1 VLVVDRV
8 LLAALALVAG
18 QLAPLAPQAALAGFL
33 GVAWLFRRALP
44 WAVLVLL
51 GGAFACSA
59 ARAELVLSAFDDERI
74 RVRDAISAPSRCAG
88 TGVVRSSPVVRG
100 GSPSFIADFEG
111 LECDERRLEGAFR
124 VRLYGGP
131 TALARGDLV
140 EVIAQLAPLQLF
152 RNPSVAD
159 PTPRAARSGVL
170 ASGSILAA
178 EIVAR
183 GTSPFSAIDR
193 ARARVRVRIS
203 ATFAAGAEG
212 MARALVLGENDLT
225 EADDEAFRKSGLS
238 HMLAVSGT
246 HLVFAVLSIV
256 HALTALF
263 VRIRRLSSGR
273 DVSRLSSALGIP
285 LALVYADFAG
295 GSGSAY
301 RAAWML
307 GAIFLSRACGR
318 CPDAV
323 RALALSLGGGALVD
337 PLVAYDISFLLSA
350 AATSGLLVLGAPL
363 AARCSKVSSRVG
375 RFVGQSIAAT
385 VSSMVPCAPL
395 LAVLAPELTLAGVL
409 SNVLAAPFGELVA
422 LPLCLSHGL
431 TAGFPELERGIALVA
446 SGALLAVK
454 QIAHESAAARALAFE
469 VPQPSAAHLLAI
481 VLGGAAL
488 LRYRASRWPALAC
501 VGALALAL
509 VTVEL
514 AARRSGAPEGALRV
528 TALDVGQ
535 GDSTLVELPNGAAF
549 LVDAGGIVGA
559 GVDPGRAAV
568 LPVLR
573 AKRRKRLEFVVLSHP
588 HPDHFAGL
596 AAVLDAVEVGEFW
609 DTGQGEREG
618 AGPVYAALLADLR
631 ARGVPIL
638 GPRELCDQPRT
649 LAGVTIDVLMPC
661 PGYVPH
667 RDANDNSF
675 VMKLRYGERAVLLT
689 GDAEM
694 EEEAELVAH
703 FGPRL
708 RADFLKVGHHGSRT
722 STGDAFL
729 DLVRPSVAS
738 ISCGVRNRFGHPHG
752 VVLER
757 LVRHGVE
764 AARTDRGGAVTFTTD
779 GTRMDVET
787 VRAPR

>member
-1 VLVVDRV
+1 MIVDRV
-8 LLAALALVAG
+8 LLAALALVGG
-18 QLAPLAPQAALAGFL
+18 QFVPLSPGPAAAGFL
-33 GVAWLFRRALP
+33 AVAWLFGRAVP
-44 WAVLVLL
+44 WRVWLAL
-51 GGAFACSA
+51 GGAFAFSA
-59 ARAELVLSAFDDERI
+59 ARAELTLTAFDDERV
-74 RVRDAISAPSRCAG
+74 RARDAIAAPSRCAG
-88 TGVVRSSPVVRG
+88 TGVVRTSPVVRG
-100 GSPSFIADFEG
+100 DSPSFVADFEG
-111 LECDERRLEGAFR
+111 FECDERELTGPFR

-131 TALARGDLV
+131 ATLARGDGV
-140 EVIAQLAPLQLF
+140 EVIAQIAPVQMF
-152 RNPSVAD
+152 RNPGTTD
-159 PTPRAARSGVL
+159 PAPLAARRGVV

-178 EIVAR
+178 EVIER
-183 GTSPFSAIDR
+183 GRSPFSVIDR
-193 ARARVRVRIS
+193 ARASVRARIS
-203 ATFAAGAEG
+203 ATFSPGAEG

-225 EADDEAFRKSGLS
+225 DADDEAFRKSGLS

-256 HALTALF
+256 HALTAVL
-263 VRIRRLSSGR
+263 VRIRTLSAGR
-273 DVSRLSSALGIP
+273 DVSRLASAFGIP

-307 GAIFLSRACGR
+307 GAIFLARACGR

-323 RALALSLGGGALVD
+323 RALALSLAGGALLD

-350 AATSGLLVLGAPL
+350 AATSGLLVLGQAL
-363 AARCSKVSSRVG
+363 AARCSKVPSRVG

-385 VSSMVPCAPL
+385 VSSMLPCAPL

-422 LPLCLSHGL
+422 LPLCLTHGL

-469 VPQPSAAHLLAI
+469 VPQPTAAHLVAI
-481 VLGGAAL
+481 FAGGAAL
-488 LRYRASRWPALAC
+488 VRFRASPRRSLVCIFALAG
-501 VGALALAL
+501 VLG
-509 VTVEL
+509 VIEL
-514 AARRSGAPEGALRV
+514 AVRRAGAPQGELRV

-549 LVDAGGIVGA
+549 LIDAGGIVGA
-559 GVDPGRAAV
+559 GVDPGQAAV
-568 LPVLR
+568 VPVLR
-573 AKRRKRLEFVVLSHP
+573 AKRRKRLDFVVLSHP

-596 AAVLDAVEVGEFW
+596 QAVLRAVEVGEFW
-609 DTGQGEREG
+609 DTGQGQREG
-618 AGPVYAALLADLR
+618 AGPVYAALIAELR

-638 GPRELCDQPRT
+638 GPRELCGKPRT
-649 LAGVTIDVLMPC
+649 LGGVTLDVLMPC
-661 PGYVPH
+661 PAYVPN

-675 VMKLRYGERAVLLT
+675 VLKLRFGKRAVLLT
-689 GDAEM
+689 GDAEV

-703 FGPRL
+703 FGQRL

-729 DLVRPSVAS
+729 ELVSPSVAS

-752 VVLER
+752 VVMER
-757 LVRHGVE
+757 LERHGVE
-764 AARTDRGGAVTFTTD
+764 AARTDRGGAVVFTTD
-779 GTRMDVET
+779 GSSMDVRT

>member
-1 VLVVDRV
+1 
-8 LLAALALVAG
+8 
-18 QLAPLAPQAALAGFL
+18 
-33 GVAWLFRRALP
+33 
-44 WAVLVLL
+44 
-51 GGAFACSA
+51 
-59 ARAELVLSAFDDERI
+59 
-74 RVRDAISAPSRCAG
+74 
-88 TGVVRSSPVVRG
+88 
-100 GSPSFIADFEG
+100 
-111 LECDERRLEGAFR
+111 
-124 VRLYGGP
+124 
-131 TALARGDLV
+131 
-140 EVIAQLAPLQLF
+140 
-152 RNPSVAD
+152 
-159 PTPRAARSGVL
+159 
-170 ASGSILAA
+170 
-178 EIVAR
+178 
-183 GTSPFSAIDR
+183 
-193 ARARVRVRIS
+193 
-203 ATFAAGAEG
+203 
-212 MARALVLGENDLT
+212 
-225 EADDEAFRKSGLS
+225 
-238 HMLAVSGT
+238 
-246 HLVFAVLSIV
+246 
-256 HALTALF
+256 
-263 VRIRRLSSGR
+263 
-273 DVSRLSSALGIP
+273 
-285 LALVYADFAG
+285 
-295 GSGSAY
+295 
-301 RAAWML
+301 
-307 GAIFLSRACGR
+307 
-318 CPDAV
+318 
-323 RALALSLGGGALVD
+323 
-337 PLVAYDISFLLSA
+337 
-350 AATSGLLVLGAPL
+350 
-363 AARCSKVSSRVG
+363 
-375 RFVGQSIAAT
+375 
-385 VSSMVPCAPL
+385 
-395 LAVLAPELTLAGVL
+395 
-409 SNVLAAPFGELVA
+409 
-422 LPLCLSHGL
+422 
-431 TAGFPELERGIALVA
+431 
-446 SGALLAVK
+446 
-454 QIAHESAAARALAFE
+454 
-469 VPQPSAAHLLAI
+469 
-481 VLGGAAL
+481 
-488 LRYRASRWPALAC
+488 
-501 VGALALAL
+501 